1 MGTIS
6 QVNDALLNFER
17 VINPLISTSQ
27 KTTDE
32 TIALARI
39 KDLLTISIFRQI
51 ADSCWSP
58 SPLLD
63 DSTILRQRRSVLS
76 DLQKQ
81 LTLLGVECETVNPLK
96 KGEIKQEIARL
107 QAFLLSMLCTNT
119 PLRGKKDK
127 VLVELMI
134 NHFISLVN
142 KIKDFLPAPQ
152 AIPVNAFGNRIN
164 GSISK

>member
-107 QAFLLSMLCTNT
+107 QAFLL
-119 PLRGKKDK
+119 
-127 VLVELMI
+127 
-134 NHFISLVN
+134 
-142 KIKDFLPAPQ
+142 
-152 AIPVNAFGNRIN
+152 
-164 GSISK
+164 